1 MGPRGFP
8 WQLRRQP
15 FLWRLGAQDEGLQA
29 ILSLRPHM
37 SAFAPVSPS
46 PYSDATQIGRSH
58 LPGDFLLNDLMS
70 KSATVCGPEG

>member
-37 SAFAPVSPS
+37 SAFAPCPHLLTVTPLRL
-46 PYSDATQIGRSH
+46 DEAT
-58 LPGDFLLNDLMS
+58 FLVTS
-70 KSATVCGPEG
+70 S